1 MDICASAG
9 KILLMYLDL
18 TWNLPGGPVV
28 KNPSAGGL
36 GSIPSQGTRSHTLQL
51 KFLHAATKI
60 RDPACLN

>member
-36 GSIPSQGTRSHTLQL
+36 GSIPSQGTRPLTPRQRPCMPPLRPST
-51 KFLHAATKI
+51 A
-60 RDPACLN
+60 N